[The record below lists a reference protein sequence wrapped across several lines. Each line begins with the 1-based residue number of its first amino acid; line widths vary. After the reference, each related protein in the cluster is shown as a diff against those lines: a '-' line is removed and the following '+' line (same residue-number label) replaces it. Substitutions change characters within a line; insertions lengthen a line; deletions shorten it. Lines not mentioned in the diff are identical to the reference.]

1 MNTQVD
7 KVAEALRRTLI
18 ENDRLNKLL
27 TASFEPVAIVGMG
40 CRYPGGL
47 ISGDVL
53 WDAVLGGRDVVSGF
67 PTDRGWDVEGL
78 FDPDPDAVGKSYTR
92 SGGFLY
98 EAADFDAE
106 FFGISPR
113 EALAMDP
120 QQRLLLEVSWEAL
133 EHAGI
138 DPLGLAGSG
147 TGVFTGVMYHDYA
160 ARLFGGSGA
169 SEVEGYLGSGSAG
182 SVVSGRVAYV
192 LGLQGPAVS
201 VDTACSSSL
210 VALHLAVQSL
220 RSGECDLALAGGV
233 TVMATPATFVEFS
246 RQRGLAVDGRCKSFA
261 AAADGTGW
269 GEGVGVVVVERL
281 SDARRLGHSVLAVVR
296 GSAVNQDGASNGLTA
311 PNGPSQQRVI
321 RAALANAGVHAAEVD
336 VVEAHGTGT
345 TLGDPI
351 EAQALLATY
360 GQGRSADRP
369 LWLGSVKS
377 NMGHTQAAAGV
388 AGVIKMVQAMRHR
401 VMPRSLHVDAPSPHV
416 DWASGAVELLTEQ
429 RDWSVQDGR
438 PRRAGVSSFGISGTN
453 AHVILEEAPAESVPA
468 HGGDSGAAMAW
479 PVVPWVVS
487 GKSAQALAAQAGRL
501 GAYLVDHP
509 GLAVTDVGFSLAT
522 CRSGL
527 EYRGAVIGADRNDLV
542 AGLAALAGGQP
553 GAGVVA
559 GRVLG
564 GKTTFVFP
572 GQGGQWQAMAVELLD
587 SAPVFAAQMKA
598 CADALAP
605 HVDWSLDTVLRGEV
619 AESALTRVDVVQ
631 PALFAVMVSMAA
643 LWRSCG
649 VRPDMVIGH
658 SQGEIAAAY
667 VAGGLSLA
675 DAARV
680 VAVRSQAIAE
690 LAGTGGM
697 ASVALPVVQVV
708 DRLTRWD
715 GRISVAAHNSPT
727 STVIAGDPAAL
738 QEFVTDCA
746 GEGVFARLIPVDYA
760 SHSSHV
766 EAVQDRLIGELSS
779 INPRGGDIPF
789 YSTVTGTQIDTD
801 TLDGG
806 YWYRNLRQPVQF
818 EHTTAA
824 LLEEGACTFIEMGP
838 HPVLTAAIGETAE
851 AHCED
856 RASVAV
862 LGSLRRDE
870 GDWQRFI
877 TSLAEAYVHGVAV
890 DWAAV
895 FAAHRPRRVGLP
907 TYAFQR
913 RRYWPVV
920 RIAGVGGLS
929 AVGLVD
935 VGHPFLGAG
944 VGLGDERGWLF
955 SGRLSVQ
962 THAWLADHAV
972 FESVLLPGTAFVEMA
987 LAAGS
992 HAGLDY
998 LEELVLEAPLPIP
1011 EHTAMQ
1017 LQLLLGGSDEQR
1029 RRQLSIYS
1037 RPENVADHSAEQGQ
1051 WVRHATGV
1059 LAPGDRGDGAGFAQ
1073 LSMAWPP
1080 EGAVALPADSL
1091 YDRLAEAGFHY
1102 GPAFQGVQAIWRR
1115 GDEWFAE
1122 IALDGDQIDEAAN
1135 FGLHPALFD
1144 AALHAAPELHSEQ
1157 HRPGH
1162 VSLPFA
1168 WNGVWLPGRG
1178 PSVLRVALH
1187 PTDTGLQLRAVD
1199 QSGAPMLGVDSLV
1212 VRPIDTTQLARG
1224 ATRQEPLHVV
1234 DWTPIPAD
1242 EAPPAQLALL
1252 EGGAPLDLDGIVA
1265 DGVGHYPSVAA
1276 LVDSIRAG
1284 GDVPEIVLTAAAVTT
1299 DNQPGALGKAARA
1312 GLYHTLGL
1320 VQAWLGQPELLGT
1333 RLVFV
1338 THAALAV
1345 AGDETPELAAAP
1357 IDGLLRSA
1365 VGEHPGRF
1373 THIDLDDSPAARRAL
1388 MAALSLRNEPRL
1400 AIRGGVVL
1408 APRLVQAPAHS
1419 PEPDAVPVF
1428 DPQATVLISGGTGA
1442 LGMALARHLAT
1453 HHHCEHLLL
1462 VSRRGTAADGAEEL
1476 RVELA
1481 GHGCRVEFAA
1491 CDTADSDELSA
1502 LLQTIPAE
1510 HPLGAVIHAA
1520 GVLADGVIDA
1530 LGREQVEQVLRP
1542 KLDAALLLH
1551 ELTQDMDLSAFVLF
1565 SSAAG
1570 VLGSPGQANYAA
1582 ANAFLDALA
1591 QHRHHHGLAAVS
1603 LAWGLWDQS
1612 SGLTGQLDEI
1622 DHARMRRMGLT
1633 AIATD
1638 EGLRLFDLACNRAE
1652 PVLVPAPLDTDAL
1665 RAQAHAGML
1674 PPLLGG
1680 LVRTPAKRARAAAT
1694 LAQRLNEKPQ
1704 TEWDALLLSEVR
1716 SQVAAALNYPGPD
1729 AIDPTQAFNE
1739 IGLDSLGAVELRN
1752 RLTQATGLKLPT
1764 TLIFDHPNPI
1774 ALAQYLHTNFINTT
1788 TGESAYGIDEGIEK
1802 IESILAAVGMDEQ
1815 KRSQIED
1822 RVRLLSANLQ
1832 AFLAGVPEEISDAH
1846 GDLQFR
1852 SDDELFEILDEE
1864 FGATSQ

>member
-1 MNTQVD
+1 MNTQFD
-7 KVAEALRRTLI
+7 KVREALRRTLV
-18 ENDRLNKLL
+18 ENDRLNRLL

-47 ISGDVL
+47 ASGDAL
-53 WDAVLGGRDVVSGF
+53 WEAVLGGRDVVSSF

-120 QQRLLLEVSWEAL
+120 QQRLILEVSWEAL

-138 DPLGLAGSG
+138 DPLALAGSA

-160 ARLFGGSGA
+160 ARLFGTGGA
-169 SEVEGYLGSGSAG
+169 SGVEGYLGSGSAG
-182 SVVSGRVAYV
+182 SVISGRVAYV

-210 VALHLAVQSL
+210 VALHLAVQAL

-233 TVMATPATFVEFS
+233 TVMATPTTFVEFS
-246 RQRGLAVDGRCKSFA
+246 RQRGVAVDGRCKSFA

-321 RAALANAGVHAAEVD
+321 RAALANAEVRAAEVD

-360 GQGRSADRP
+360 GQDRPADRP

-388 AGVIKMVQAMRHR
+388 AGVIKMIQAMRHQ
-401 VMPRSLHVDAPSPHV
+401 VMPRSLHVDSPSPRV

-438 PRRAGVSSFGISGTN
+438 PRRAGVSSFGVSGTN
-453 AHVILEEAPAESVPA
+453 AHVILEEAPAESVPG
-468 HGGDSGAAMAW
+468 HGSDSGAASAW

-487 GKSAQALAAQAGRL
+487 GKSDQALAAQAGRL
-501 GAYLVDHP
+501 GAYLADHP
-509 GLAVTDVGFSLAT
+509 DLAVADVGFSLASH
-522 CRSGL
+522 RSGL
-527 EYRGAVIGADRNDLV
+527 EYRGAVIGADHGELV
-542 AGLAALAGGQP
+542 AGLAALADGQP
-553 GAGVVA
+553 SASVVT
-559 GRVLG
+559 GRVLA

-572 GQGGQWQAMAVELLD
+572 GQGGQWQSMAVELLD
-587 SAPVFAAQMKA
+587 SAPVFATQLRA

-605 HVDWSLDTVLRGEV
+605 YVDWSLDAVLRGGV

-649 VRPDMVIGH
+649 VQPDMVIGH

-680 VAVRSQAIAE
+680 VTARSQAIVE

-697 ASVALPVVQVV
+697 ASVGLPIDQVV
-708 DRLTRWD
+708 DRLTPWD
-715 GRISVAAHNSPT
+715 GQIAVAAHNSPI
-727 STVIAGDPAAL
+727 STVVTGDPAAV
-738 QEFVTDCA
+738 QEFVTGCA
-746 GEGVFARLIPVDYA
+746 GEGIFARLIPVDYA

-766 EAVQDRLIGELSS
+766 EAVQDRLIGQLSS
-779 INPRGGDIPF
+779 ITPRVGEIPF
-789 YSTVTGTQIDTD
+789 YSTVTGTQIPTD

-806 YWYRNLRQPVQF
+806 YWYRNLRQRVEF
-818 EHTTAA
+818 ERATTA
-824 LLEEGACTFIEMGP
+824 LLAEGARSFIEMGP
-838 HPVLTAAIGETAE
+838 HPVLTVAISETAE
-851 AHCED
+851 AHYED

-877 TSLAEAYVHGVAV
+877 TSLAEAHVHGVAV

-895 FAAHRPRRVGLP
+895 FAAHRPRRVDLP

-913 RRYWPVV
+913 QRYWLDA
-920 RIAGVGGLS
+920 RTTGAGDVS
-929 AVGLVD
+929 SVGLVE
-935 VGHPFLGAG
+935 VGHPFLRAG
-944 VGLGDERGWLF
+944 VSLGDERGWLF
-955 SGRLSVQ
+955 SGRLSAQ

-972 FESVLLPGTAFVEMA
+972 FDTVLLPGAA
-987 LAAGS
+987 LAELALVAGG
-992 HAGLDY
+992 HIGLDC
-998 LEELVLEAPLPIP
+998 LEELVLQAPLVP
-1011 EHTAMQ
+1011 EHAAMQ
-1017 LQLLLGGSDEQR
+1017 LQLLLGEPDEQN

-1037 RPENVADHSAEQGQ
+1037 RPENVADRGAQQGR
-1051 WVRHATGV
+1051 WVQHATGT
-1059 LAPGDRGDGAGFAQ
+1059 LGAGGSGEGAGFAR

-1080 EGAVALPADSL
+1080 EGAVAVPADSM
-1091 YDRLAEAGFHY
+1091 YDRLATAGFHY
-1102 GPAFQGVQAIWRR
+1102 GPAFQGVRAIWRR
-1115 GDEWFAE
+1115 DDEWFAE
-1122 IALDGDQIDEAAN
+1122 IALDSDQIDEATD

-1144 AALHAAPELHSEQ
+1144 AALHVATELLGEQ
-1157 HRPGH
+1157 YPPGQ
-1162 VSLPFA
+1162 VPLPFA
-1168 WNGVWLPGRG
+1168 WNGVRLPGRG
-1178 PSVLRVALH
+1178 ASALRVALH
-1187 PTDTGLQLRAVD
+1187 PTDTGLRLHAVD
-1199 QSGAPMLGVDSLV
+1199 QSGTPMLGVDALA
-1212 VRPIDTTQLARG
+1212 VRPIDATQLARS
-1224 ATRQEPLHVV
+1224 ATRREPLHVV
-1234 DWTPIPAD
+1234 GWTPIHTD
-1242 EAPPAQLALL
+1242 EALPRQLALL
-1252 EGGAPLDLDGIVA
+1252 EGNTAFDLGGIIA
-1265 DGVGHYPSVAA
+1265 GEVGRYPSIAA
-1276 LVDSIRAG
+1276 LVDEIRAG
-1284 GDVPEIVLTAAAVTT
+1284 GAAPEIVLTAAAVTT
-1299 DNQPGALGKAARA
+1299 DDQSGALGKAART

-1320 VQAWLGQPELLGT
+1320 VQAWLSQPELLDT

-1338 THAALAV
+1338 TQAALTV
-1345 AGDETPELAAAP
+1345 SGDETPELAAAP

-1365 VGEHPGRF
+1365 ACEHPGRF
-1373 THIDLDDSPAARRAL
+1373 AHIDVDDSPASRQAL
-1388 MAALSLRNEPRL
+1388 AAALSLRQEPRL
-1400 AIRGGVVL
+1400 AIRGGAVL
-1408 APRLVQAPAHS
+1408 APRLAQVPAHS
-1419 PEPDAVPVF
+1419 PKPVAAPVF
-1428 DPQATVLISGGTGA
+1428 DPQATVLITGGTGV

-1462 VSRRGTAADGAEEL
+1462 VSRRGVAADGAQEL
-1476 RVELA
+1476 RAELA
-1481 GHGCRVEFAA
+1481 GHGCQVEFAA
-1491 CDTADSDELSA
+1491 CDTADSDQLST
-1502 LLQTIPAE
+1502 LLQSIPVE

-1520 GVLADGVIDA
+1520 GVLSDGVIEG

-1551 ELTQDMDLSAFVLF
+1551 ELTQDLDLSAFVLF

-1591 QHRHHHGLAAVS
+1591 QYRRRHGLAAVS
-1603 LAWGLWDQS
+1603 LAWGLWGQA
-1612 SGLTGQLDEI
+1612 SGLTGQLDQT
-1622 DHARMRRMGLT
+1622 DYARMRRMGL
-1633 AIATD
+1633 AAMATD
-1638 EGLRLFDLACNRAE
+1638 EGLQLFDLACGRPE
-1652 PVLVPAPLDTDAL
+1652 PVLVPALLDTNAL
-1665 RAQAHAGML
+1665 RAQAHAGIL
-1674 PPLLGG
+1674 PPLFSG
-1680 LVRTPAKRARAAAT
+1680 LIRMPAKRARAAAT
-1694 LAQRLNEKPQ
+1694 LAQRLTEIPQ
-1704 TEWDALLLSEVR
+1704 SEWDALLLSEVR
-1716 SQVAAALNYPGPD
+1716 SHVATALNYSGPE
-1729 AIDPTQAFNE
+1729 AIDPIQAFNE
-1739 IGLDSLGAVELRN
+1739 IGLDSLGAIELRN
-1752 RLTQATGLKLPT
+1752 RLTQTTGLKLPT
-1764 TLIFDHPNPI
+1764 TLIFDHPNPT
-1774 ALAQYLHTNFINTT
+1774 ALAHYLRTQFTETT
-1788 TGESAYGIDEGIEK
+1788 TCESVHNLNEEIAK
-1802 IESILAAVGMDEQ
+1802 VESLLAAVAMD
-1815 KRSQIED
+1815 KKMASQVED
-1822 RVRLLSANLQ
+1822 RLRLLSATLHD
-1832 AFLAGVPEEISDAH
+1832 FLAGIPADISDIDN
-1846 GDLQFR
+1846 DLQFE
-1852 SDDELFEILDEE
+1852 SDDELFDILDDE
-1864 FGATSQ
+1864 FGANN